1 MYSKLYEHNIIT
13 LFPVPAS
20 SMCFDGI
27 IEFKKLNYPRWNLS
41 ITSYIND
48 NTLTLPPPTII
59 QGTVTMFKL

>member
-1 MYSKLYEHNIIT
+1 MYSKLYEQNIVT

-20 SMCFDGI
+20 SMCFNGI